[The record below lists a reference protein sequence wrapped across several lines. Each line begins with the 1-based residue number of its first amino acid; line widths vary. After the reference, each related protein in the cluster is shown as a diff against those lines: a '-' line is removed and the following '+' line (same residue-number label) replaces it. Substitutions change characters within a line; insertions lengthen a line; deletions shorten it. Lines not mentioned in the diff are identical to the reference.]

1 MRTCVRAC
9 MVSIMNKQKKG
20 FYYINEKKMI
30 IMITYTTVNKMR
42 KKKRHIILSQT
53 VIQFYPFV
61 NFVSIKSFIDDL
73 NLFLEL

>member
-1 MRTCVRAC
+1 MRAC
-9 MVSIMNKQKKG
+9 MYGKHNEQTNKKKR
-20 FYYINEKKMI
+20 ILLHQRKKII
-30 IMITYTTVNKMR
+30 IMITYTTVNKVR
-42 KKKRHIILSQT
+42 KKKRYIILSQT